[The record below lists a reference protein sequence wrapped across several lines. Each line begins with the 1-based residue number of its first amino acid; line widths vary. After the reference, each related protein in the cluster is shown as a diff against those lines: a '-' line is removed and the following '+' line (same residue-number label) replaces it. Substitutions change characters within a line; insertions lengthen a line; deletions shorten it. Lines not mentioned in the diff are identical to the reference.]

1 MRPADCG
8 LFSYSALRPTNQI
21 AVLRPPPPLVV
32 SGRVSKHRQACP
44 CACCVRGSGPTGFAT
59 RGRGSY
65 SGDGGGSGAE
75 GRTVKAE
82 IERWKE
88 ERERERG
95 NYENEIRDTVF
106 GKDEVIS
113 DFQSRNVVWQME
125 LLGFGITQLIK
136 P

>member
-1 MRPADCG
+1 MC
-8 LFSYSALRPTNQI
+8 
-21 AVLRPPPPLVV
+21 VLRPWQRANGICHERAGQLQWRPGGER
-32 SGRVSKHRQACP
+32 SGGEDSESRNRAM
-44 CACCVRGSGPTGFAT
+44 G
-59 RGRGSY
+59 GR
-65 SGDGGGSGAE
+65 
-75 GRTVKAE
+75 
-82 IERWKE
+82 

-95 NYENEIRDTVF
+95 NENYEHKIRDTVF

>member
-44 CACCVRGSGPTGFAT
+44 CACCVRGSEPTGFAT

-65 SGDGGGSGAE
+65 SGDGGVSGGEDSESRNRAM
-75 GRTVKAE
+75 GR
-82 IERWKE
+82 R

>member
-1 MRPADCG
+1 M
-8 LFSYSALRPTNQI
+8 
-21 AVLRPPPPLVV
+21 
-32 SGRVSKHRQACP
+32 
-44 CACCVRGSGPTGFAT
+44 
-59 RGRGSY
+59 
-65 SGDGGGSGAE
+65 
-75 GRTVKAE
+75 KAE